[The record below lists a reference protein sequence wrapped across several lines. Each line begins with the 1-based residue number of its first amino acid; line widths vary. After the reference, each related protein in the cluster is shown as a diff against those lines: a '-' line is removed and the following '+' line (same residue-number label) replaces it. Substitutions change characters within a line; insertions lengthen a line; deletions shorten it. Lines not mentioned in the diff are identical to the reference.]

1 MKALHTIAFILVVI
15 GGLNWLLVGLGIGAG
30 GLGIVAYLPDMI
42 ANIVYVLVG
51 IGAIVLVATHKKSCR
66 DCGMSSTPS
75 SM

>member
-66 DCGMSSTPS
+66 DCGMS
-75 SM
+75 